1 MIKNLKFTEDF
12 KKRIVAGGLGLVL
25 MTSAGAL
32 GVGIHNAKEIK
43 KLTKQQEESASV
55 SVDFG
60 NYLTEYEQEKGQLEK
75 KIADL
80 KAQKEALQHNDDKQ
94 FKLKDIY
101 IARIQ
106 NQDGE
111 EYCAVTRGASF
122 SRAEAYVSYAVGED
136 ISDEEYLKLVNEF
149 VPSVPGEDVIFT
161 YNEVHGN
168 FYAVSSDTVN
178 DPLVQDYVRYDEI
191 ASLSTYLTEGEE
203 DGMIFEDELFGKSVI
218 YLSDVERVLS
228 RINAEKKGRSIIKKL
243 N

>member
-1 MIKNLKFTEDF
+1 M
-12 KKRIVAGGLGLVL
+12 
-25 MTSAGAL
+25 
-32 GVGIHNAKEIK
+32 
-43 KLTKQQEESASV
+43 
-55 SVDFG
+55 
-60 NYLTEYEQEKGQLEK
+60 
-75 KIADL
+75 
-80 KAQKEALQHNDDKQ
+80 
-94 FKLKDIY
+94 
-101 IARIQ
+101 
-106 NQDGE
+106 
-111 EYCAVTRGASF
+111 
-122 SRAEAYVSYAVGED
+122 
-136 ISDEEYLKLVNEF
+136 VNEF

-178 DPLVQDYVRYDEI
+178 DPLVQDYFRYDEI